1 MSDFGCGT
9 SSFRKKGNRQFL
21 SNFQGWDLKKF
32 TQLKGWYMSQGTSN
46 KGCTVTIKNVGTVE
60 CQTNEG
66 GLDKRV
72 GLEISRIS
80 NKRAVVI
87 NGGIAN
93 RKIMY
98 LL

>member
-1 MSDFGCGT
+1 
-9 SSFRKKGNRQFL
+9 
-21 SNFQGWDLKKF
+21 
-32 TQLKGWYMSQGTSN
+32 MSQGLS
-46 KGCTVTIKNVGTVE
+46 KEGCTVTIKNVGTVE

-80 NKRAVVI
+80 NKRGVVI